1 VAIWVVRAAPR
12 ARSCSRARD
21 VARSRS
27 REAATAAWIVARAAT
42 SAGLCSAGAGMVGN
56 PGGEPRR
63 RAMGVASRR
72 GPRPSMYG
80 ALPPA
85 CSLRGAVRLGRGGPT
100 AEGEARPACRV
111 EAALRGAVVKPRR
124 AVPAARPAPGVA
136 AALLAAPASR
146 PAPGAAA
153 AVGSEPGATAAASVK
168 GRRPAAMGAAAP

>member
-1 VAIWVVRAAPR
+1 
-12 ARSCSRARD
+12 
-21 VARSRS
+21 
-27 REAATAAWIVARAAT
+27 
-42 SAGLCSAGAGMVGN
+42 MVGN

-80 ALPPA
+80 TL
-85 CSLRGAVRLGRGGPT
+85 LRGAVRLGRGGPT

-111 EAALRGAVVKPRR
+111 EAALRGAV
-124 AVPAARPAPGVA
+124 PAARPAPGVA

-153 AVGSEPGATAAASVK
+153 AAGSVPGATAAASV
-168 GRRPAAMGAAAP
+168 